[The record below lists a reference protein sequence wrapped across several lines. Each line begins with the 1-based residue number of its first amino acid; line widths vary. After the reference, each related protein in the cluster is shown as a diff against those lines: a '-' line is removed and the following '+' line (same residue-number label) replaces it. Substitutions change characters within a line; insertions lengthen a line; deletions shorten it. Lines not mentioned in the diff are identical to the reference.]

1 MQFDNIILHPEGIKS
16 QWFCHKKGI
25 KSQSLLQQKGIKSQS
40 LLHKKGIKS
49 QWFCYQKGIK
59 SQFVLMDI
67 KRIRVKNN
75 EKKVTQ
81 EQSGI
86 VLM

>member
-1 MQFDNIILHPEGIKS
+1 MQFDNINLHPEGIKS
-16 QWFCHKKGI
+16 QWFCY
-25 KSQSLLQQKGIKSQS
+25 QKGIKSQS

-59 SQFVLMDI
+59 SQFVFMDI
-67 KRIRVKNN
+67 KQIQVKKQR
-75 EKKVTQ
+75 KKVTQ